1 MIVTVKLLYSL
12 NGSSVYVWKL
22 LCKPVKPQARM
33 SGRTGKLST
42 TFLFLSCPPCNFML
56 IVQDART
63 KWTNIDD
70 SVHYFS
76 QLICIRGFSHT
87 KYFHC
92 VKLTPDDSK
101 IRLLNGIY
109 CLEDMTSSLL
119 NNNTASQFSAWERT
133 PSYAP
138 TPGDFGRERTPS
150 KYCLSL
156 NHTYG
161 GGSTPLGHPESCRLG
176 FLNKPE
182 YHDGTYNEGSPS
194 SIIYL
199 IEWKVTLNNQ
209 ILAKNTEQDLV
220 LKPSSYWQQI
230 KEKADHIG
238 QQKITCK

>member
-1 MIVTVKLLYSL
+1 MVCVCLEASMQTSQTPSKHAWQNWQIVNNLPVPILPTLTISCLLR
-12 NGSSVYVWKL
+12 GMQG
-22 LCKPVKPQARM
+22 P
-33 SGRTGKLST
+33 SGPTSMTL
-42 TFLFLSCPPCNFML
+42 FIIFLSL
-56 IVQDART
+56 
-63 KWTNIDD
+63 
-70 SVHYFS
+70 SVS
-76 QLICIRGFSHT
+76 GFSHT

-176 FLNKPE
+176 FLDKSE
-182 YHDGTYNEGSPS
+182 YHDGTYSEGSPS

-230 KEKADHIG
+230 KEKADHVG
-238 QQKITCK
+238 QRKITRK